1 MKVLHKNN
9 KKKWIWGTCSRAGT
23 TTSSWRGYIKCQQP
37 LGSPVL
43 KSFSVKLRTK
53 YTIPLSV
60 PLQPRTAAQ
69 NHRTA
74 PRRIAGCCHVAHFG
88 SPRRNGTAFCQLL
101 KRNKG
106 WRTEQKQTCKLWW
119 PVTLASILCVHK
131 TSCPHS
137 YTHNVLLYKMK
148 FITCRGGRWEKGKV
162 RWTISSQ
169 RGSHSTSSQ
178 SQQLPQV
185 KLFLSYKYIGQVTTK

>member
-101 KRNKG
+101 KRNKRLKDG
-106 WRTEQKQTCKLWW
+106 AETNMQTVMTSYLGFHPLCAQDKL
-119 PVTLASILCVHK
+119 PTQLHTQC
-131 TSCPHS
+131 
-137 YTHNVLLYKMK
+137 
-148 FITCRGGRWEKGKV
+148 
-162 RWTISSQ
+162 
-169 RGSHSTSSQ
+169 ST
-178 SQQLPQV
+178 V
-185 KLFLSYKYIGQVTTK
+185 